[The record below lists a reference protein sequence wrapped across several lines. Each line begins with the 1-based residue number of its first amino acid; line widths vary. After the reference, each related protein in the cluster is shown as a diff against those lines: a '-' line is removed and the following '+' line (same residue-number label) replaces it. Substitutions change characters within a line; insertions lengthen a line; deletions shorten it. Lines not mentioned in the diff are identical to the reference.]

1 MTRADIQIRSAPDFL
16 QFYPTLRCNM
26 NCSFCFNRNMEA
38 SLNAS
43 PDTTLTDFGKMV
55 RAASSAGIGHI
66 DFLGGEPTLHPDI
79 ESLIRMAQAAGVV
92 VTLSSNGTR
101 PDVLE
106 RLSLVFPA
114 TVLRI
119 GISINTDRIGEKLMD
134 YIRRSRPIVK
144 TLFASE
150 ADVMQKPFFSDPADT
165 ETELR
170 VIYPDAVDRQDLAHC
185 MPFDAYY
192 QSLDR
197 LSAGRPNLRGVFC
210 EGFLPAHSAPASAAG
225 RRCPAGTTKLSVLP
239 GGDVYPCYL
248 LFHDSRFRL
257 GNLLED
263 DFSKIWENPLLDS
276 FREPSSNR
284 CPRTGCPLFNRC
296 RGGCPAVSHRLNGSL
311 SGPDPRCIN
320 DHFG

>member
-1 MTRADIQIRSAPDFL
+1 MTRADVQVRSAPDFL

-43 PDTTLTDFGKMV
+43 PDTTLAGFEKMI
-55 RAASSAGIGHI
+55 RAASNAGIGHI

-79 ESLIRMAQAAGVV
+79 ESLIRVAQAAGMA

-101 PDVLE
+101 PEILE
-106 RLSLVFPA
+106 RLSSVFSA
-114 TVLRI
+114 SCLRI
-119 GISINTDRIGEKLMD
+119 GVSLNTDRIDGKLAD
-134 YIRRSRPIVK
+134 YIRSFRPIVK
-144 TLFASE
+144 TLFTSE
-150 ADVMQKPFFSDPADT
+150 ADVLQKPFFSDLSDT
-165 ETELR
+165 ETELC
-170 VIYPDAVDRQDLAHC
+170 VIYPDAVDQRDLSHC

-192 QSLDR
+192 QSLGR

-210 EGFLPAHSAPASAAG
+210 EGFLPADGAAASAAG

-248 LFHDSRFRL
+248 LFHDRRFRL

-263 DFSKIWENPLLDS
+263 DFSEIWENPLLDR
-276 FREPSSNR
+276 FRAPSSNR
-284 CPRTGCPLFNRC
+284 CPRTGCELFDRC
-296 RGGCPAVSHRLNGSL
+296 GGGCPAVNHRLTGSL
-311 SGPDPRCIN
+311 SGSDPRCIN